1 MKTLK
6 AESIIK
12 AMILA
17 FFMVMGTCMSANA
30 QQTDNDQNVRQRMSR
45 EQLAEVQANHIA
57 KVIGLDEALTK
68 KYVATYCDYQKELWK
83 IGPRLK
89 RNSNMEERFNRS
101 RKVIDIRE
109 KYYHKYKEFL
119 TDEQVQKAYN
129 EERRV
134 MRHMKQNKKGS
145 KMKGRAK
152 RG

>member
-12 AMILA
+12 AMIVA
-17 FFMVMGTCMSANA
+17 IFMVMGTCMSANA
-30 QQTDNDQNVRQRMSR
+30 QQTNNNQNVRQRMSR

-57 KVIGLDEALTK
+57 KAIGLDEALTK
-68 KYVATYCDYQKELWK
+68 KYVATYCDYQKELWN

-89 RNSNMEERFNRS
+89 RNSNMEERFDRS
-101 RKVIDIRE
+101 RKIIDIRE

-119 TDEQVQKAYN
+119 TDEQVQKAFN
-129 EERRV
+129 EESRV
-134 MRHMKQNKKGS
+134 MHHMKQNIKGGM
-145 KMKGRAK
+145 MKRRAR

>member
-17 FFMVMGTCMSANA
+17 IFMVLGTCMSANA
-30 QQTDNDQNVRQRMSR
+30 QQTNNNQNVRQRMSR

-57 KVIGLDEALTK
+57 KAIGLDEALTK
-68 KYVATYCDYQKELWK
+68 KYVATYCDYQKELWN

-89 RNSNMEERFNRS
+89 RNSNMEDFDRS
-101 RKVIDIRE
+101 RKIIDIRE

-119 TDEQVQKAYN
+119 TDEQVQKAFN

-134 MRHMKQNKKGS
+134 MRHMKQKAKGG
-145 KMKGRAK
+145 KMKGRAR

>member
-68 KYVATYCDYQKELWK
+68 NMSQPTATT
-83 IGPRLK
+83 K
-89 RNSNMEERFNRS
+89 RSYGTL
-101 RKVIDIRE
+101 D
-109 KYYHKYKEFL
+109 L
-119 TDEQVQKAYN
+119 D
-129 EERRV
+129 
-134 MRHMKQNKKGS
+134 
-145 KMKGRAK
+145 
-152 RG
+152 

>member
-12 AMILA
+12 TMILA
-17 FFMVMGTCMSANA
+17 IFMVMGTCMSANA
-30 QQTDNDQNVRQRMSR
+30 QQTNNNQNVRQRM
-45 EQLAEVQANHIA
+45 ANHIA
-57 KVIGLDEALTK
+57 KAIGLDEALTK
-68 KYVATYCDYQKELWK
+68 KYVATYCDYQKELWN

-89 RNSNMEERFNRS
+89 RNSNMEERFDRS
-101 RKVIDIRE
+101 RKIIDIRE

-119 TDEQVQKAYN
+119 TDEQVQKAFN

-134 MRHMKQNKKGS
+134 MHHMKQKAKGG
-145 KMKGRAK
+145 KMKRRAR

>member
-12 AMILA
+12 AMIIA
-17 FFMVMGTCMSANA
+17 IFMVMGTCMSANA
-30 QQTDNDQNVRQRMSR
+30 QQTNNNQNVRQRMSR

-68 KYVATYCDYQKELWK
+68 KYVATYCDYQKELWN

-89 RNSNMEERFNRS
+89 RNSNMEERFDRS
-101 RKVIDIRE
+101 RKVI
-109 KYYHKYKEFL
+109 
-119 TDEQVQKAYN
+119 EQVQKAFN

-134 MRHMKQNKKGS
+134 MRHMKQNKKGGM
-145 KMKGRAK
+145 MKGRAR

>member
-17 FFMVMGTCMSANA
+17 IFMVMGTCMSANA
-30 QQTDNDQNVRQRMSR
+30 QQTNNNQNVRQRM
-45 EQLAEVQANHIA
+45 ANHIA
-57 KVIGLDEALTK
+57 KAIGLDEALTK
-68 KYVATYCDYQKELWK
+68 KYVATYCDYQKELWN

-89 RNSNMEERFNRS
+89 RNSNMEERFDRS
-101 RKVIDIRE
+101 RKIIDIRE

-119 TDEQVQKAYN
+119 TDEQVQKAFN

-134 MRHMKQNKKGS
+134 MHHMKQKTKGG
-145 KMKGRAK
+145 KMKGRAR

>member
-68 KYVATYCDYQKELWK
+68 KYVATYCDYQKELWN
-83 IGPRLK
+83 IGAASSRLGLAI
-89 RNSNMEERFNRS
+89 SSGIASPSLRFS
-101 RKVIDIRE
+101 
-109 KYYHKYKEFL
+109 
-119 TDEQVQKAYN
+119 
-129 EERRV
+129 
-134 MRHMKQNKKGS
+134 
-145 KMKGRAK
+145 
-152 RG
+152 

>member
-17 FFMVMGTCMSANA
+17 IFMVMGTCMSANA
-30 QQTDNDQNVRQRMSR
+30 QQTNNNQNVRQRMSR

-57 KVIGLDEALTK
+57 KAIGLDEALTK
-68 KYVATYCDYQKELWK
+68 KYVATYCDYQKELWN

-89 RNSNMEERFNRS
+89 RNSNMEERFDRS
-101 RKVIDIRE
+101 RKIIDIRE

-119 TDEQVQKAYN
+119 TDEQVQKAFN

-134 MRHMKQNKKGS
+134 MHHMKQKAKGG
-145 KMKGRAK
+145 KMKGRAR

>member
-12 AMILA
+12 TMIVA
-17 FFMVMGTCMSANA
+17 IFMVLGTCMSANA
-30 QQTDNDQNVRQRMSR
+30 QQTNNNQNVRQRMSR

-57 KVIGLDEALTK
+57 KAIGLDEALTK
-68 KYVATYCDYQKELWK
+68 KYVATYCDYQKELWN

-89 RNSNMEERFNRS
+89 GNSNMEERRS
-101 RKVIDIRE
+101 RKIIDIRE

-119 TDEQVQKAYN
+119 TDEQVQKAFN

-134 MRHMKQNKKGS
+134 MHHMKQKTKGG
-145 KMKGRAK
+145 KMKGRAR